1 MSQPLYSQLVAEFGE
16 RLFGNE
22 WAAALGRLTG
32 INDRTIRYIRA
43 AALEGREYGSARG
56 VLAAL
61 EERLTDIAWDLK
73 PHADRI
79 SKERKR
85 EAAG

>member
-1 MSQPLYSQLVAEFGE
+1 MSKPLYSELVAEYGE

-32 INDRTIRYIRA
+32 VNDRTIRYIRA
-43 AALEGREYGSARG
+43 AALEGREYQSARG

-61 EERLTDIAWDLK
+61 EEKLNEIAWDLK

-79 SKERKR
+79 ERERKR
-85 EAAG
+85 EAAD